1 MGTLT
6 FDTLAYST
14 GLQKAGFSR
23 EQADAM
29 TRALVNAVNQSHAQD
44 TASTAMR
51 YNPKGHYAG
60 SHNDI
65 LFWLVIA
72 YLAQTTLIITAF
84 GVAVAIL
91 QR

>member
-23 EQADAM
+23 EQADALTNINATAIESM
-29 TRALVNAVNQSHAQD
+29 VKANELVTKKDLAIALAETKHD
-44 TASTAMR
+44 LL
-51 YNPKGHYAG
+51 K
-60 SHNDI
+60 
-65 LFWLVIA
+65 WVIGIIV
-72 YLAQTTLIITAF
+72 AQTTLIITAF

-91 QR
+91 QK